1 MTAMHLVLTLLRKD
15 LLSFSKDRVAVGLT
29 FLVPVVLIYI
39 FGHVFGVTRTDSG
52 PTGIRVAVVNASRAP
67 EVAALIA
74 ALKREAAFRIVETR
88 RTEDG
93 SEVPLTEEEVR
104 AGFKANQHRF
114 ALVFPADATGDAS
127 FGLRMKFLLNPRNDI
142 ETQTVTGLLQKT
154 VYTAAPQLFLQSMRK
169 QAIEV
174 IGAADTDRFYGDMSG
189 AISRAFGFDEAKVKE
204 AMNRGE
210 IPGLGGA
217 PGASDA
223 SAEKGAGAGGAAA
236 LLERVIKI
244 ETEQL
249 AGTQVKNAGATR
261 VVGGWAMMFLL
272 FSLSG
277 MATSLFEEKKAGLF
291 LRLLAAP
298 VRRAHLL
305 WSKYLFGIA
314 VGLVQLIA
322 LFFAGRV
329 LFGIDVT
336 TNFGNLIVIC
346 LAASVA
352 CTAFGMLL
360 AAVTRTA
367 AAAQGLATL
376 LVLTMSAIGG
386 AWFPTSFMPEFIQQL
401 SKLTVVYWSMEGF
414 AQVLWNNCTFL
425 ELLPTVGVLLG
436 IGALLIGVSL
446 WRFQRGPIFE

>member
-1 MTAMHLVLTLLRKD
+1 MHLVLTLLRKD
-15 LLSFSKDRVAVGLT
+15 FLNFTKDRVAVGLT

-39 FGHVFGVTRTDSG
+39 FGHVFGVTRTDTG
-52 PTGIRVAVVNASRAP
+52 PTGIPLAIVNESSAP
-67 EVAALIA
+67 EIVTLVA
-74 ALKREAAFRIVETR
+74 ALKREKAFRVVETR
-88 RTEDG
+88 READG
-93 SEVPLTEEEVR
+93 REVPLTEADVR
-104 AGFKANQHRF
+104 AGFKANYHRF
-114 ALVFPADATGDAS
+114 ALVFPADATADAR
-127 FGLRMKFLLNPRNDI
+127 FGLRMKFLTNPRNDI

-154 VYTAAPQLFLQSMRK
+154 VYTAAPTLLLQSMRK
-169 QAIEV
+169 QAVEV
-174 IGAADTDRFYGDMSG
+174 IGAADTDRFYGEMAD
-189 AISRAFGFDEAKVKE
+189 AISRAFGFDAAKTRE
-204 AMNRGE
+204 AMRRGE
-210 IPGLGGA
+210 IPGL
-217 PGASDA
+217 
-223 SAEKGAGAGGAAA
+223 AGADGAAA
-236 LLERVIKI
+236 TGARGANGAGDFLDRVIKI
-244 ETEQL
+244 ETQQL

-291 LRLLAAP
+291 LRLLATP

-336 TNFGNLIVIC
+336 TNFGNLVVIC

-446 WRFQRGPIFE
+446 WRFQRGPIFD